1 MYRLGGWL
9 VGFFFFL
16 MLVVPTTLQAE
27 RGVLL
32 FLIFLGSFIILATFL
47 NSWVIAQSILLWL
60 VACITYS
67 LFSILWGVIN
77 DSQGGMAVST
87 VYVFWP
93 VLFVYFIGFAKT
105 IKPYVFLEKI
115 ILIGVFLAAL
125 SGVLFVASSF
135 LPALRILDPYFKL
148 MSGSLGLYEN
158 STAFTLSNM
167 ATVIYGLPFMTAV
180 IMMGP
185 RISLYFSYKWKVFCV
200 IGLLVS
206 FFVMLIAG
214 RKAFMAVALISV
226 PLSLLL
232 MRIVKFANF
241 QYKSIVKIF
250 VVVLLVSIFG
260 LLVGSVTLGL
270 DLSTLL
276 THFLSGFDFSDS
288 SNISAARRAE
298 QFSALMG
305 EWQSS
310 YLIGFG
316 HGSNARSAPG
326 DVVPWAYELQYVALL
341 FQTGIVGMLIYG
353 SAVTWLMYQMIRLS
367 RKYADLAVLMFP
379 LLVGLICFLLANA
392 TNPYLSKFDYLWTLF
407 LPVGLVNIGLLRD
420 NSRNCV
426 DKKLLFHA

>member
-1 MYRLGGWL
+1 M
-9 VGFFFFL
+9 GFFFFL

-27 RGVLL
+27 RGMLL
-32 FLIFLGSFIILATFL
+32 FLIILGSFTILRTIW
-47 NSWVIAQSILLWL
+47 SGWVISRQILLWL
-60 VACITYS
+60 VICIAYS

-77 DSQGGMAVST
+77 DSQGAIAVST
-87 VYVFWP
+87 VYVLWP
-93 VLFVYFIGFAKT
+93 ILFVYFIGFT
-105 IKPYVFLEKI
+105 RTVKPYVFLEKI

-125 SGVLFVASSF
+125 SGVLFVTSSF
-135 LPALRILDPYFKL
+135 YPVLRIFDPYFKL

-167 ATVIYGLPFMTAV
+167 ATVIYGLPFMTALL
-180 IMMGP
+180 MMGP
-185 RISLYFSYKWKVFCV
+185 RTSLYFSYKWKVFCV

-226 PLSLLL
+226 PVTLLL
-232 MRIVKFANF
+232 MRIARFANF
-241 QYKSIVKIF
+241 QYKSFVKISTAA
-250 VVVLLVSIFG
+250 LLVAIFG
-260 LLVGSVTLGL
+260 ILVGAITLGL
-270 DLSTLL
+270 DSSTLVA
-276 THFLSGFDFSDS
+276 HFLSGFDFNDS
-288 SNISAARRAE
+288 SNISATRRAE
-298 QFSALMG
+298 QFYALMG

-341 FQTGIVGMLIYG
+341 FQTGILGMLIYG

-367 RKYADLAVLMFP
+367 RKYADLAVLMLP
-379 LLVGLICFLLANA
+379 LLVGLICFLVANA

-407 LPVGLVNIGLLRD
+407 LPVGLVNTGLLRVSVEKSLA
-420 NSRNCV
+420 NRLCS
-426 DKKLLFHA
+426 HA